1 MLAGMA
7 GRIVPMPDVSGMGNG
22 AAGRTAAA
30 ACAEEEEEEEEEER
44 GGGRDGGLRIPEF
57 QGATT
62 FTFFAALFDSLDVER
77 CRCCCLIMDGGLI
90 VGAGVGTGSGRA
102 IAPAPGGG
110 GGGCGG

>member
-1 MLAGMA
+1 MLAGSC
-7 GRIVPMPDVSGMGNG
+7 GRIERVPGVSGMGIG
-22 AAGRTAAA
+22 AGRTAAGA
-30 ACAEEEEEEEEEER
+30 EER
-44 GGGRDGGLRIPEF
+44 GGGRDGGLMTPEF

-77 CRCCCLIMDGGLI
+77 CRCCCLITDGGLI
-90 VGAGVGTGSGRA
+90 VGAGVGTGTGRA